1 MQVGKVRDR
10 CEEEMQVRKKGKSA
24 ETDDWKIIVMCER
37 IRVKC

>member
-1 MQVGKVRDR
+1 MRDR
-10 CEEEMQVRKKGKSA
+10 CDEDVQVRKKGYRA

>member
-1 MQVGKVRDR
+1 MRDR
-10 CEEEMQVRKKGKSA
+10 CEEEMQVRKKENSV